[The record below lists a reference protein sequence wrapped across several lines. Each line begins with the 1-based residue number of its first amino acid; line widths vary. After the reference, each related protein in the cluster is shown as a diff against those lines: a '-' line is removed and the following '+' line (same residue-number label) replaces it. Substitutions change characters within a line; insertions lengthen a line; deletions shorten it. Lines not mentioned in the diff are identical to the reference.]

1 MFALRR
7 APLRLATSVPFFR
20 PPRISA
26 GFSDQVAPPT
36 PFDSELEPTPFDSPP
51 SQSESTLLGF
61 ITSSAATNVAASPDP
76 FPHDFDDNPFAT
88 PQRAPPF
95 RFHCHSTRTNTINTF
110 ADPDGNVLAWFSG
123 GSCGFKKRNR
133 STYEAGYQC
142 AVRMFAVIAERAKS
156 QDPVP
161 LNIDLFCKGY
171 GQGREALFKALMTAQ
186 GEDVRNRV
194 VSITDR
200 TPLKIG
206 GTRAR
211 KMKRR

>member
-7 APLRLATSVPFFR
+7 APLRLATSVPFSR
-20 PPRISA
+20 PPRIA
-26 GFSDQVAPPT
+26 GFSDQAAPPN
-36 PFDSELEPTPFDSPP
+36 PFAEPESTPFDSPP
-51 SQSESTLLGF
+51 SPSESTLAGF
-61 ITSSAATNVAASPDP
+61 LMGGSSPDVAGPTDP
-76 FPHDFDDNPFAT
+76 FPHDYANPFAT
-88 PQRAPPF
+88 KERAPPF
-95 RFHCHSTRTNTINTF
+95 RFHCHSTRNNTINTF

-142 AVRMFAVIAERAKS
+142 AVRMFAAIEERAKS
-156 QDPVP
+156 QESS
-161 LNIDLFCKGY
+161 LTIDLFCKGY
-171 GQGREALFKALMTAQ
+171 GQGREALFKALATAQ
-186 GEDVRNRV
+186 GEDVRKRV
-194 VSITDR
+194 VSLTDR